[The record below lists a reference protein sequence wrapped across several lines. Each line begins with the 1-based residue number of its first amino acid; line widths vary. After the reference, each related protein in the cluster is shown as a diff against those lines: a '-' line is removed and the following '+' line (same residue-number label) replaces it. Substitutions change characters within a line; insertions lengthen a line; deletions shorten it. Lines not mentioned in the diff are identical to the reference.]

1 MRTQVFGSFGQMIRW
16 YWQTEK
22 RLYLRLFLTAFGLY
36 VAQEVLSTALGELGG
51 QAAQE
56 ALLRLFNDELIFW
69 GMILYCL
76 AHMFSALERKQTATT
91 LLSLPAGNAEKFLSR
106 VVYANVGIWLLVF
119 LGRCAAN
126 ALTAM
131 PLLFNPETS
140 FGEIV
145 RRHILPGTWILASIF
160 ETHNVGDVLV
170 YTFGS
175 LMIALWPMSLFTL
188 CGVLFRRY
196 GWLWALFIFIAATF
210 ILIYLLELNE
220 HNAAWIN
227 AHHTQFVWMTCAV
240 VVVLSTANYALA
252 YRSFC
257 RAQIISDK
265 MIRL

>member
-1 MRTQVFGSFGQMIRW
+1 MRTQVFGSFEQMIRW

-22 RLYLRLFLTAFGLY
+22 RLYLSLFLTTLGLY
-36 VAQEVLSTALGELGG
+36 VAKDVLSTVLFELGG
-51 QAAQE
+51 QAAQG

-76 AHMFSALERKQTATT
+76 AHMFSALECKQTATS

-106 VVYANVGIWLLVF
+106 VVYATVGIWLLVF

-145 RRHILPGTWILASIF
+145 RRHVLPGTWILASIF
-160 ETHNVGDVLV
+160 ETYNVGDVLV
-170 YTFGS
+170 YTFGN